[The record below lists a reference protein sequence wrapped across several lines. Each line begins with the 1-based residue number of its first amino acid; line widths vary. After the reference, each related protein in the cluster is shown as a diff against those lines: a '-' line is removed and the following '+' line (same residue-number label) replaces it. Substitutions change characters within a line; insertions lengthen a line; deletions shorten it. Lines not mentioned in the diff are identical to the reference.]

1 MIHYHSI
8 STHTHVSSCKYSSFT
23 NQTSQSHLIA
33 CIISLPIHLTDG
45 KDHRNTII
53 TYYCSSVF
61 HPMALDLRRRWTY
74 IYTLVPSMDLLSK
87 ADDRLL
93 LPDVVETTGP
103 ACDWCTAKMT
113 KVHSNKQYTV
123 NDFMIECDERRQ
135 EWRNESWMMKT
146 NPVTSV
152 FIYTTANQ

>member
-1 MIHYHSI
+1 
-8 STHTHVSSCKYSSFT
+8 
-23 NQTSQSHLIA
+23 
-33 CIISLPIHLTDG
+33 
-45 KDHRNTII
+45 
-53 TYYCSSVF
+53 
-61 HPMALDLRRRWTY
+61 
-74 IYTLVPSMDLLSK
+74 MDLLSK
-87 ADDRLL
+87 PDDRLA
-93 LPDVVETTGP
+93 LPDVVDTTGP